1 MLWVE
6 KFTPTERKDIPLYKL
21 SQVEKFENLL
31 NNCLTL
37 LQHCPK
43 VIVITGPVGC
53 GKTTLVNVICREKHI
68 QIINFT
74 PDDDYL
80 LPEYATPANGVSEST
95 FIAKLKLFLEKCQT

>member
-1 MLWVE
+1 MIQKNRIAQKLLDKREKKLLWVE

-31 NNCLTL
+31 NNCLTRL
-37 LQHCPK
+37 PHSPK

-68 QIINFT
+68 PQ
-74 PDDDYL
+74 
-80 LPEYATPANGVSEST
+80 G
-95 FIAKLKLFLEKCQT
+95 QTGA